1 MFRFKV
7 YTFNIYVLAVFVRD
21 KALCA
26 INKPVFPRSVM
37 DALAAIGRMAFRFGV
52 WRLGRLW
59 GKFGFSHGCNFG
71 KIKKA
76 GEMVSSAVATPTIIG
91 RVRVFVIKILILR
104 IASLFAMELLYV
116 L

>member
-1 MFRFKV
+1 M
-7 YTFNIYVLAVFVRD
+7 RD
-21 KALCA
+21 KAFFA
-26 INKPVFPRSVM
+26 IDKPVFPRSVM

-52 WRLGRLW
+52 WRLGSLW

-91 RVRVFVIKILILR
+91 RVRVSLLI
-104 IASLFAMELLYV
+104 IFCLFLLFS
-116 L
+116 